1 MKFNSRC
8 FNVLLLLFNVKYA
21 QINNF
26 KLKNSIDYKHR
37 LFIHC
42 FNNIHNNNNNDPM
55 RSYAI
60 VKVVIMS
67 LHGVKYSR
75 VTQVSIQNRSLIMR
89 YYPLINFDE
98 NATWELL
105 VTSFFE
111 G

>member
-1 MKFNSRC
+1 
-8 FNVLLLLFNVKYA
+8 
-21 QINNF
+21 
-26 KLKNSIDYKHR
+26 
-37 LFIHC
+37 
-42 FNNIHNNNNNDPM
+42 M